1 MVNRPLPR
9 AANQAEQCPTAI
21 RSSPPKGSSVAAS
34 LQTKPDEFSQ
44 TLGKQIFRVLRF
56 ELSENLRLI
65 LLDYAQKRA
74 DAANIAFNAT
84 C

>member
-1 MVNRPLPR
+1 M
-9 AANQAEQCPTAI
+9 A
-21 RSSPPKGSSVAAS
+21 SSLTGRG
-34 LQTKPDEFSQ
+34 EFSQ
-44 TLGKQIFRVLRF
+44 TLGKQFFLGRRF

-74 DAANIAFNAT
+74 DGANITFNAP

>member
-1 MVNRPLPR
+1 VACDSDHN
-9 AANQAEQCPTAI
+9 
-21 RSSPPKGSSVAAS
+21 AAS
-34 LQTKPDEFSQ
+34 KTKPGCASPLTRNDEFSQ
-44 TLGKQIFRVLRF
+44 TLGKRIFLGLRF

-74 DAANIAFNAT
+74 DAANIAFNAA